1 MGKKDV
7 VSDNDARAGGAHTWP
22 FPFERFSE
30 GDPIDEVDGVLEHEH
45 TKFNERLA
53 HAREHYP
60 EWDGSGLSEVEL
72 GDLET
77 VVEDA
82 IVDPGGS
89 GNRAGDEAGAGATD
103 AAGAEATDAAGAEA
117 AVLQP
122 DEVLSPDNDYEL
134 HENVAVDL
142 VRYVRSNTV
151 RNEEQFL
158 LLALSY
164 VSGFSEDPDDFI
176 SSVTIGTSSGGKT
189 HLKDR
194 VDRLFVN
201 CDVMDASSG
210 SDKVLVYSDDWDE
223 ADIISMGELQQPSD
237 EMREFMKR
245 AHGGDSEVVIR
256 STRGNPHDGFHEE
269 VIRKD
274 AKSYHFT
281 YAQMDADFEF
291 WNRLLKIPVH
301 ESESKNRAV
310 GRMAFGHEDIG
321 LGDDVE
327 YGFGFD
333 AGTER
338 LQAHMLDVKRN
349 APGHV
354 LFPEQVDDAGW
365 NVWSVVKPIFRHAR
379 SESNRIYKMVRNLI
393 KASARLNYQHRETR
407 RFERAET
414 GDEGGREVQTVRATV
429 VEAQDVA
436 NVLRCLNA
444 LRATTHEIGP
454 RKRAVVE
461 AIKARSDGDGVVDG
475 LEPIVE
481 FMEDSD
487 ASQVTRSQLDAIL
500 DDLEENYLIE
510 RNGDAI
516 RARNWDQL
524 GEPNVDAFAEHFSG
538 SFDPGRIGESTAN
551 SPNFCRSR
559 PASSCRI
566 RDSADFSGSTDPMT
580 GDPFVPSWQ
589 DYRAEMMTTGAELLD
604 TPEVDSES
612 ADLDTVGAADLA
624 RELQEMLELADWEA
638 TVAGRVADTLDGQ
651 RVDGMGDLP
660 VEGFVG
666 VTDPADPDV
675 SGVETDGTLL
685 DPEHDNW
692 QRPDKPD
699 EWANTPTK
707 VRRLVQD
714 TISTLVQ
721 EDALSID
728 QVHERQRGRPVDV
741 TLTVQTDA

>member
-7 VSDNDARAGGAHTWP
+7 VSDDDAGAASGDGQSESSGSGGSATGDGGPGNNLSGGAHTWP

-60 EWDGSGLSEVEL
+60 EWDGSELSEVEL

-82 IVDPGGS
+82 IVDPDGG
-89 GNRAGDEAGAGATD
+89 GNRATD
-103 AAGAEATDAAGAEA
+103 AAGAEATDAVGAGATDA
-117 AVLQP
+117 AGAGDSVLQP

-223 ADIISMGELQQPSD
+223 ADIISMGELQQPSE

-321 LGDDVE
+321 LGGDVE

-354 LFPEQVDDAGW
+354 LFPEQVDGAGW
-365 NVWSVVKPIFRHAR
+365 DAWSVVKPIFRHAR

-393 KASARLNYQHRETR
+393 KASARLNYQHRETS

-429 VEAQDVA
+429 AEAQDVA

-500 DDLEENYLIE
+500 DDLEENYLIG
-510 RNGDAI
+510 RDGDAI

-524 GEPNVDAFAEHFSG
+524 GEPNVDGFADHFS
-538 SFDPGRIGESTAN
+538 D
-551 SPNFCRSR
+551 
-559 PASSCRI
+559 
-566 RDSADFSGSTDPMT
+566 STDPMT

-638 TVAGRVADTLDGQ
+638 TVAGLVADTLDGQ

-660 VEGFVG
+660 VEGFIG
-666 VTDPADPDV
+666 VTDPTDPDV

-741 TLTVQTDA
+741 TLTVDIDA